1 MQFNLL
7 PYVIAMIIKAR
18 CLNSMSPLHVDS
30 DLYVSSPTED
40 KAGNSPAK
48 KDSQLTS

>member
-1 MQFNLL
+1 M
-7 PYVIAMIIKAR
+7 IAMIIQA
-18 CLNSMSPLHVDS
+18 CCVNSMSPLHVDT

-48 KDSQLTS
+48 KDSQFTS